1 MISVITESE
10 ELIPER
16 MNSWKISIIIPVL
29 NESEYLAKTCVA
41 LQKSECSCE
50 IIIVDGGSIDGT
62 PELGSKYGIIISS
75 PRGRSAQMNAGAS
88 KATGDILWFLHADCI
103 PHVDSLSAIKQIMQ
117 NKEVIGGAF
126 EYRMDGDGIIYRIA
140 ESLSNLKNKR
150 FLLLYGDM
158 GIFTRASTFRQL
170 RGFREI
176 PIMEDLDFGQRLK
189 KLGKI
194 VILPLPIMTS
204 ARRWKKEGP
213 VKNFSRNWLLQLG
226 WAFGI
231 SADYLAKWYPFDVK

>member
-1 MISVITESE
+1 MISVMTESE
-10 ELIPER
+10 ELISSR
-16 MNSWKISIIIPVL
+16 MNSCKISIIIPVL
-29 NESEYLAKTCVA
+29 NESEYLAQTCEA
-41 LQKSECSCE
+41 LQESGSGCE

-62 PELGSKYGIIISS
+62 PELGSKYGIIISA
-75 PRGRSAQMNAGAS
+75 PQGRSAQMNAGAS

-103 PHVDSLSAIKQIMQ
+103 PHVDSLRAIKQIMQ
-117 NKEVIGGAF
+117 NNKVIGGAF
-126 EYRMDGDGIIYRIA
+126 EYRLDGNGIFYRIA

-158 GIFTRASTFRQL
+158 GIFTRASAFRQL
-170 RGFREI
+170 SGFQDI

-204 ARRWKKEGP
+204 ARRWKKEGA

-226 WAFGI
+226 WACGI
-231 SADYLAKWYPFDVK
+231 SPDYLAKWYPINVK